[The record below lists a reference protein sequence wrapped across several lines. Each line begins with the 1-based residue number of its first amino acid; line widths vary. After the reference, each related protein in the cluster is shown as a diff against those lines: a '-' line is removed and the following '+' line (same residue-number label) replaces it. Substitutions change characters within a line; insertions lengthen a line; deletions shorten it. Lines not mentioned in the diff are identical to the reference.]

1 MKRKTFFGESRWY
14 FLSDKTTYEIKA
26 EVSFLVNSIDINNAE
41 DDAMDFLNKDD
52 DFHRIKILE
61 IEEW

>member
-1 MKRKTFFGESRWY
+1 M
-14 FLSDKTTYEIKA
+14 SDKTTYEIKA

-41 DDAMDFLNKDD
+41 DAAMDFLNKDD